1 MIMATT
7 LSPNQGHLQL
17 MIQQYGVTSVS
28 VLVTMPA
35 GCVKR
40 PPMCPVPGCCLVV
53 ACRACRVGPE
63 VLETSRVCVAFFV
76 RGGGV
81 RTYRYFYYTY
91 TASAFR
97 DLYNIT

>member
-40 PPMCPVPGCCLVV
+40 PPCALCPAVVWSSPVVRVASVP
-53 ACRACRVGPE
+53 RSSRPP
-63 VLETSRVCVAFFV
+63 RVCVAFFV